1 MTQSALIVG
10 AGHGLSAA
18 LARACRAEGMKVA
31 LAARSPDK
39 LADLAAETGAQIHQ
53 CDASQIDQ
61 VAALFD
67 ATDASIGTPDMVVYN
82 PSARVRGPIT
92 ELDPV
97 ATKAAIE
104 TTCFG
109 AFLVAQQ
116 AAIRMCKRGSG
127 SILFTG
133 ASAGIKGFAN
143 SSVFAMGKFGLRG
156 LAQSLARELHP
167 QNIHIGHF
175 VIDGGIKADHRSD
188 RQDDGTD
195 KMLNPDEI
203 AKTYLAFHHQH
214 RSAWAWEIELRPWV
228 ERF

>member
-1 MTQSALIVG
+1 M
-10 AGHGLSAA
+10 
-18 LARACRAEGMKVA
+18 A
-31 LAARSPDK
+31 LAARNPDK
-39 LADLAAETGAQIHQ
+39 LADLAAETGAKIHQ

-92 ELDPV
+92 ELDPA

-143 SSVFAMGKFGLRG
+143 SSVFAMGKFGLAGWPNHWRASFIHKIFISAILSLMVGSRPTTAVTDRMTERTRCSTRMKLPKPILLSTTSIAVPGRG
-156 LAQSLARELHP
+156 R
-167 QNIHIGHF
+167 
-175 VIDGGIKADHRSD
+175 
-188 RQDDGTD
+188 
-195 KMLNPDEI
+195 LNC
-203 AKTYLAFHHQH
+203 AHG
-214 RSAWAWEIELRPWV
+214 
-228 ERF
+228 